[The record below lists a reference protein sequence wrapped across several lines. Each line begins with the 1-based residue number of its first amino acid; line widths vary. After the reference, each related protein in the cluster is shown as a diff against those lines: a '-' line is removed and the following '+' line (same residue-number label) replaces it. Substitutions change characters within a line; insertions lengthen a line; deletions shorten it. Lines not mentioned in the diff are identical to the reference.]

1 MGISVRITFLRN
13 TLQTQ
18 CKTLRKPSGDV
29 QRISSFNKREGRPKA
44 LLCSSSPSCLRPVSV
59 SAPSPLRPAS
69 HRPAT
74 STGGQKDS
82 TTTVQHVLR
91 DTTSRGLYV
100 RVWPPHTSERRGGGG
115 GCEQGGWRRGP
126 GVFGLWRVRFPPCLV
141 RPGRR
146 LPVQGLSEGRSRA
159 RDHPVME
166 IVPNKALSLSLS
178 LSLSRAPGRDRAAAP
193 RPTL

>member
-44 LLCSSSPSCLRPVSV
+44 LLCSSSPSRLRLVSV
-59 SAPSPLRPAS
+59 AAPSPLRSAS

-82 TTTVQHVLR
+82 TTTVHVVAKVVMHRCHRGVEELFVHWKGYDASHGRWVTRASLLQDVPGLVAAYDANPSVLTARRSAPKRATKAPAQPLR
-91 DTTSRGLYV
+91 RS
-100 RVWPPHTSERRGGGG
+100 RRG
-115 GCEQGGWRRGP
+115 
-126 GVFGLWRVRFPPCLV
+126 
-141 RPGRR
+141 
-146 LPVQGLSEGRSRA
+146 
-159 RDHPVME
+159 
-166 IVPNKALSLSLS
+166 
-178 LSLSRAPGRDRAAAP
+178 RAAVHALWTP
-193 RPTL
+193 LGRPVLLRLA

>member
-44 LLCSSSPSCLRPVSV
+44 LLCSSSPSCLRLVSV
-59 SAPSPLRPAS
+59 SAPSPLRSAL

-82 TTTVQHVLR
+82 TTTVHLETRWLGQKKWFLCPGSTLYPLNTNKLLLLLLLLGYCSGTGLVLLYRYCVCYHV
-91 DTTSRGLYV
+91 YHV
-100 RVWPPHTSERRGGGG
+100 
-115 GCEQGGWRRGP
+115 
-126 GVFGLWRVRFPPCLV
+126 
-141 RPGRR
+141 
-146 LPVQGLSEGRSRA
+146 
-159 RDHPVME
+159 
-166 IVPNKALSLSLS
+166 
-178 LSLSRAPGRDRAAAP
+178 
-193 RPTL
+193 